1 MSKDIKL
8 EATLLEKDSN
18 GLIDWDSIIDQL
30 TTNLYID
37 ETKNGDNTIGGSR
50 ALFDDQYRR
59 TLLQADATGTLP
71 DYLNPRPLINKLG
84 LEYREARHDEIPM
97 HIKNMDFTNKI
108 LEEGGDIP
116 EDEYLVGNLTLEQ
129 LYDLLD
135 FGNDKV
141 LGIDDA
147 RIALGMYAV
156 YSTGSAA
163 QPILFF
169 GRVFDY
175 GERQEI
181 TEFTPEEW
189 AISIATVVD
198 RIWDEDEQR
207 HDVLLDYI
215 DDGIN
220 RHSIQIPIVKRGD
233 GTYFLDCHPTTYQNV
248 DVPVGPVDR
257 DEYSCYFNEEGKTA
271 TECAQDFVNKADS
284 IHYDGG
290 IIIDARL
297 ATKIL
302 VIVDQINKRNGTQK
316 AFVTK
321 EDFVAYVKET
331 GIFPSNRLSKL
342 NSYLNL
348 LMPRYSRRV
357 EVEDLNKNFW
367 VLGQVCDALVEA
379 VWRDDGI
386 VDAINTIIKQLNKI
400 TSEVNLINLLL
411 GLDGQTQVKLEGNKF
426 ASMCQGYS
434 LTDLYVNIQKGSGA
448 RKIKVP
454 IYNNL
459 SNYSREL
466 DYTDY
471 ESFCSSWNKV
481 GAYPNGGQN
490 NSTTSLNLWDVY
502 ESTQPFRI
510 ADNPSSKAEME
521 GKKMVHPFFYNI
533 STDASSANTG
543 STRDGWYLKTL
554 DNMLADGADFQFVK
568 DLNLIMYNP
577 SYYAYY
583 RASGSN
589 EFSLAEIIISDK
601 SAGRATYRY
610 DATKVLAIP
619 NNSVAELELIMINFD
634 PSKVNTDKAYVKG
647 IEGSLPGGVSN
658 YTDYQ
663 PLNLHLECCS
673 RATYRYSPS
682 FVLKDAVYGRKTGIG
697 IQYLQPSLTDKSGEK
712 YRDLVQL
719 SNMLTPTESLTAPCT
734 GELKEVSE
742 SATTT
747 TVRSSLGCYSYLTIA
762 GETGSTG
769 AMTYVASGAARP
781 NGLIQGRISQGL
793 NNTGMCWSSA
803 ANQDPAVGYE
813 SQFRY
818 LIDTVNSAYGG
829 LKGTRRL
836 TLSSGVKDGTIPLNA
851 VAAQTYT
858 WDGQSYTVTGGWYT
872 QGLFTNFIN
881 INGDASS
888 GRVTTS
894 YMTELINADN
904 EVRGMAKINAFTE
917 SIGLIYGNAFALTQY
932 PNRVNPALEPC
943 VMTDIANYGDA
954 FVSNVRHVRQVF
966 IIPICYDYEAQ
977 NDNYERD
984 IYADLNHTAF
994 ILFNWGAIAKDVAT
1008 SSTEARY
1015 LAHNIDNCWV
1025 SNGEWVFDRPPI
1037 GYIIIGAAA
1046 DMPTGKG
1053 NINHS
1058 SDHNWDNPNGD
1069 CDFHYPMFYGKKI
1082 ANSPYTFLWPN
1093 EGAGRQTSAW
1103 KATNIP
1109 TDALTI
1115 TRIDKHIH

>member
-147 RIALGMYAV
+147 RIALSMYAV

-189 AISIATVVD
+189 ANSIASVVD

-207 HDVLLDYI
+207 HDVLLDYV

-220 RHSIQIPIVKRGD
+220 RHSIQIPIVKRGN
-233 GTYFLDCHPTTYQNV
+233 GTYYLDCYPTTYQNV
-248 DVPVGPVDR
+248 DIPVGPVER

-357 EVEDLNKNFW
+357 EVEDLDKNFW

-386 VDAINTIIKQLNKI
+386 IDAINTIIKQLNKV

-411 GLDGQTQVKLEGNKF
+411 GLDGQTQVKLVGDKF
-426 ASMCQGYS
+426 ASMCQGYT
-434 LTDLYVNIQKGSGA
+434 LTNLYVNIQKGSGA
-448 RKIKVP
+448 RQIKVP

-459 SNYSREL
+459 GNYSREL

-490 NSTTSLNLWDVY
+490 NNTTSLNLWDIY

-533 STDASSANTG
+533 FTDASSANTG

-583 RASGSN
+583 RAAGSD

-610 DATKVLAIP
+610 DATKVLAMP

-634 PSKVNTDKAYVKG
+634 PSKVNADKAYVKG

-658 YTDYQ
+658 YTNYQ

-682 FVLKDAVYGRKTGIG
+682 FVLKDTIYGRKTGIG

-719 SNMLTPTESLTAPCT
+719 SNMLSPTESLTAPCT
-734 GELKEVSE
+734 GELTEVSE
-742 SATTT
+742 SASTV
-747 TVRSSLGCYSYLTIA
+747 TVRSGLGCYSYLTIA
-762 GETGSTG
+762 GETGSSG
-769 AMTYVASGAARP
+769 AMTYVTSGGARP
-781 NGLIQGRISQGL
+781 NGLVQGKISQGL

-803 ANQDPAVGYE
+803 ANQDPSAGYE

-829 LKGTRRL
+829 LKGTRKL
-836 TLSSGVKDGTIPLNA
+836 TLSSGVKNGTIPLTA

-881 INGDASS
+881 INGDSSS
-888 GRVTTS
+888 GRVATS
-894 YMTELINADN
+894 YMTDLIDVNN

-917 SIGLIYGNAFALTQY
+917 SIGLIYGNAFALAQY

-943 VMTDIANYGDA
+943 VMTDIADYGDA
-954 FVSNVRHVRQVF
+954 FVSNVRHARQVF

-977 NDNYERD
+977 NDSYEKD
-984 IYADLNHTAF
+984 VYADLSHTAF
-994 ILFNWGAIAKDVAT
+994 ILFNWGEIAKDVAT

-1025 SNGEWVFDRPPI
+1025 SNGEWVFNRPPV

-1053 NINHS
+1053 NVDHNG
-1058 SDHNWDNPNGD
+1058 HNWDNPNGD

-1093 EGAGRQTSAW
+1093 ESSGRQSSAW

-1109 TDALTI
+1109 TEALTI
-1115 TRIDKHIH
+1115 TRIDKHIS